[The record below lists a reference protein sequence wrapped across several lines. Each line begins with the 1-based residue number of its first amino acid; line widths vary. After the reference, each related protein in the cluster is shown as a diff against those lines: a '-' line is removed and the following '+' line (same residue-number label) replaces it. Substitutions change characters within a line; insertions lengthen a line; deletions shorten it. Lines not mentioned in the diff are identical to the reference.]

1 MIDSRISDFAIQL
14 FSWLSRHSGLGNCSL
29 TATNVRLERRPSR
42 RGPRVHNFCGPG
54 IPPESDQGCAFEDPK
69 TTQLTMNCRL
79 TYQGQTC
86 LIPHFGHCA
95 RGASAAMNIFHC
107 VVLRYCQPGIG
118 HGSPAARLCAS
129 DRQAER
135 LQPSPWLRR
144 PFRSRRRMA
153 NRVISTVSLSRWCEN
168 QRHLIAILDSRSGH
182 EFRATAVTQSRRV
195 RSIRFVVQIP
205 SRAGTST
212 VFASALTNRN
222 ARILLVQP
230 THTVQVSELT

>member
-1 MIDSRISDFAIQL
+1 MD
-14 FSWLSRHSGLGNCSL
+14 
-29 TATNVRLERRPSR
+29 
-42 RGPRVHNFCGPG
+42 
-54 IPPESDQGCAFEDPK
+54 
-69 TTQLTMNCRL
+69 CRL

-95 RGASAAMNIFHC
+95 RRASATMNIFHC
-107 VVLRYCQPGIG
+107 IVLRYRPPGTG

-135 LQPSPWLRR
+135 LYPSPWSRR
-144 PFRSRRRMA
+144 TSRSGRRMA
-153 NRVISTVSLSRWCEN
+153 DGLISTVPLSRWCEN

-182 EFRATAVTQSRRV
+182 EFRATAVTQSRHV

-230 THTVQVSELT
+230 THAVQVSELT